1 MKPSGYLDHTAL
13 VPGTGNL
20 AWAPQTQVDRIDIL
34 DRHNGV
40 PTFGVVWIDGRG
52 HLFWRVLGY
61 VGDLSVWLYVPLTD
75 EDHRHLEEADAE
87 DVLSGI
93 VFDSS
98 GWRYVAVGI
107 SEDNRL
113 IFEREWQLPA
123 DLAHGSLIPLLLDFM
138 SDALDV
144 ALTQEP
150 LPASRRD
157 IVQRA
162 SKAVRE
168 LVSR

>member
-1 MKPSGYLDHTAL
+1 VAL
-13 VPGTGNL
+13 VPETGNL
-20 AWAPQTQVDRIDIL
+20 AWAPLANVERIDIL

-40 PTFGVVWIDGRG
+40 PTLGIVWIDGQG

-61 VGDLSVWLYVPLTD
+61 VGDLSTWLYVPLTD
-75 EDHRHLEEADAE
+75 DDHRHLEDAGAD

-93 VFDSS
+93 VFDSP

-107 SEDNRL
+107 AEGNRL
-113 IFEREWQLPA
+113 VFEREWQLPE
-123 DLAHGSLIPLLLDFM
+123 DLGRGSIIPPLVDFM
-138 SDALDV
+138 SDALHV

-157 IVQRA
+157 VVQRA
-162 SKAVRE
+162 SRALDK
-168 LVSR
+168 LVPC